1 MALIVEDGSVVP
13 NADSYI
19 SVADAT
25 TYFENHGDPQ
35 AWPNAHQD
43 IKEGAL
49 RYATT
54 TIDGM
59 FKWTGEVFSLTQ
71 PLGWPRSDATDNENR
86 TIPTNA
92 VPERV
97 RYATCE
103 LALLHISKPLNENYD
118 RGGDTKLEQV
128 GPVRVEYFSGAA
140 VEPYMPILTRIIGG
154 LGTWRGAMTGDLD
167 RA

>member
-13 NADSYI
+13 NAHSYI

-25 TYFENHGDPQ
+25 TYFENHSDPEL
-35 AWPNAHQD
+35 WPNSQLD
-43 IKEGAL
+43 VKEGAL

-54 TIDGM
+54 TLDGM

-71 PLGWPRSDATDNENR
+71 SLSWPRSDATDNEDR
-86 TIPTNA
+86 TIATNS

-97 RYATCE
+97 RQATCE

-118 RGGDTKLEQV
+118 RGGDTKMEQV
-128 GPVRVEYFSGAA
+128 GPVRVEYFSGAS
-140 VEPYMPILTRIIGG
+140 VEPYLPILMRILGG

>member
-13 NADSYI
+13 NVDSYI

-25 TYFENHGDPQ
+25 TYFENHSDPQ
-35 AWPNAHQD
+35 LWPNSQLD
-43 IKEGAL
+43 VKEGAL

-54 TIDGM
+54 TLDGM

-71 PLGWPRSDATDNENR
+71 SLSWPRSDATDNEDR
-86 TIPTNA
+86 TIATNS

-97 RYATCE
+97 RQATCE

-118 RGGDTKLEQV
+118 RGGDTKMEQV
-128 GPVRVEYFSGAA
+128 GPVRVEYFSGAS
-140 VEPYMPILTRIIGG
+140 VEPYLPILMRILGG